1 MSLLIIGRGECTLGH
16 TERDAA
22 GNIVQKSAAKW
33 EPDPEGA
40 SVAICRA
47 DPDTMEPVGAAEVF
61 GDWDAAAY
69 LSRVLALL
77 GPGRPINIPD
87 MDAIIKGAI
96 QEGFNPCDYCHRAEL
111 CRDCIVTEWKGE
123 IDDE

>member
-1 MSLLIIGRGECTLGH
+1 MSLLIIGRGKCTMGR
-16 TERDAA
+16 TERDTA
-22 GNIVQKSAAKW
+22 GNIAKKSAAKW
-33 EPDPEGA
+33 EPDPEGG

-69 LSRVLALL
+69 LPRVLALL

-87 MDAIIKGAI
+87 MAAIIKGAI
-96 QEGFNPCDYCHRAEL
+96 QEGFNPCDHCHGIEL

>member
-1 MSLLIIGRGECTLGH
+1 MSLLIIGRGECTMGR

-33 EPDPEGA
+33 EPGPGGS
-40 SVAICRA
+40 SVAICRV
-47 DPDTMEPVGAAEVF
+47 DPDTMEPVGAAEIF

-69 LSRVLALL
+69 LSRVLNLL

-87 MDAIIKGAI
+87 MAAIIKGAI
-96 QEGFNPCDYCHRAEL
+96 QEGFNPCDHCHGTVL
-111 CRDCIVTEWKGE
+111 CMDCIVTEWKGE
-123 IDDE
+123 VDNE